1 MRTKLTLACVTA
13 LACATPGLAQEVAP
27 EHAEA
32 WAFMQEAMSGVPY
45 DLLKAACAEGSVM
58 IYNGTWGDAQ
68 ANQIKS
74 FAARFPCVRV
84 EHFELPTSERRER
97 FIVET
102 KAGRHTAD
110 IVQDTDPGVL
120 DKQAAEG
127 LLAEY
132 ALSSDAAF
140 ADNVKKAS
148 YWYPLR
154 IALAATAWN
163 LDNVTEEEIA
173 LLKTWEG
180 MIDPRFKGR
189 VGIAMSPSGGG
200 GVTLYPY
207 FALYKTYGED
217 FMKAFAAQEPRNFSG
232 ANTLAGALASGDIDV
247 ALAVS
252 ETGIVPLQAQGAPIE
267 WALPEPGMG
276 LATGQAVSATAP
288 HPNAARLYQEYA
300 FTDEGYAAWNLHGGA
315 PAKTGFADTRPVAQ
329 ERWYRYP
336 ATFSDI
342 DPRLMDA
349 EKKDFLALNNVW
361 FGLQ

>member
-1 MRTKLTLACVTA
+1 MKNTLTLS
-13 LACATPGLAQEVAP
+13 CATMLSLTVAGFAQDVAP
-27 EHAEA
+27 ENADA
-32 WAFMQEAMSGVPY
+32 WTFMQTAMPGVPY
-45 DLLKAACAEGSVM
+45 DLLKAACAEGTVM

-68 ANQIKS
+68 DNQIKA
-74 FAARFPCVRV
+74 FGERFPCIHV

-120 DKQAAEG
+120 DKQAKEG

-132 ALSSDAAF
+132 KLSSDAAF
-140 ADNVKKAS
+140 ADNVKLSS

-163 LDNVTEEEIA
+163 LDNVTDEEA
-173 LLKTWEG
+173 TLLTTWQG

-189 VGIAMSPSGGG
+189 VGIAMSSSGGG
-200 GVTLYPY
+200 GATLYPY

-252 ETGIVPLQAQGAPIE
+252 ETGIVPLQAQGAPIQ

-276 LATGQAVSATAP
+276 LATGQAVSANAP
-288 HPNAARLYQEYA
+288 HPSAARLYQEYA
-300 FTDEGYAAWNLHGGA
+300 FSDEGYAAWNLHGGA
-315 PAKTGFADTRPVAQ
+315 PAKIGFADTRPVAQ
-329 ERWYRYP
+329 ESWYKYP
-336 ATFSDI
+336 TSFSDV
-342 DPRLMDA
+342 DPRLMNA
-349 EKKDFLALNNVW
+349 EKDAFLTLNNAW
-361 FGLQ
+361 FGLN

>member
-1 MRTKLTLACVTA
+1 MKKNLTLACVTVMG
-13 LACATPGLAQEVAP
+13 LASSGLAQDVAP
-27 EHAEA
+27 EHADA
-32 WAFMQEAMSGVPY
+32 WAFMQTAMPGVPY
-45 DLLKAACAEGSVM
+45 DLLQAACEEGAVM
-58 IYNGTWGDAQ
+58 IYNGTWSDAQ
-68 ANQIKS
+68 ENQIKA
-74 FAARFPCVRV
+74 FADRFPCVTV

-120 DKQAAEG
+120 DKQAKEG

-132 ALSSDAAF
+132 ALSSDSAF
-140 ADNVKKAS
+140 ADNVKMAS

-163 LDNVTEEEIA
+163 IDNVTEEEAA
-173 LLKTWEG
+173 LLSTWDG

-252 ETGIVPLQAQGAPIE
+252 ETGIVPLQAQGAPIQ

-288 HPNAARLYQEYA
+288 HPNAARLYQEYS

-329 ERWYRYP
+329 ESWYRYP
-336 ATFSDI
+336 AAFSDV
-342 DPRLMDA
+342 DPRSMNA
-349 EKKDFLALNNVW
+349 EKDAFLALNNGW
-361 FGLQ
+361 FGLK